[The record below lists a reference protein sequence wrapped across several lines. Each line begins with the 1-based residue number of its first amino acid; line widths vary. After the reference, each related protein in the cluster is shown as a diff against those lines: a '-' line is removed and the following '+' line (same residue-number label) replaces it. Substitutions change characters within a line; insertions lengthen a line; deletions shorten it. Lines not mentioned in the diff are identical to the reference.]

1 MKKYLYL
8 LTISISLISCYT
20 YKLREGKDAK
30 PEAKEAISK
39 ADAEIAQKEIANAQ
53 PSPSPMVGKSTRIA
67 GVSRT
72 ASSNRTASNNGI
84 SSSNRTSSNNRVT
97 SKSQVSKPMSIT
109 EKLEPGKFFK
119 IDVADRSYKIQVDK
133 WESDTL
139 VAHVIHKPKKILKFH
154 RNQINQS
161 TIAERR
167 FSQPV
172 ADILTVAVY
181 AGIGVGIW
189 ALVQ

>member
-8 LTISISLISCYT
+8 FIISFTLTNCYT
-20 YKLREGKDAK
+20 YKVSAETDETTQGKNESKRK
-30 PEAKEAISK
+30 PDPKESNVQQVAVSSMAIDGETSPTVNSK
-39 ADAEIAQKEIANAQ
+39 GPRNTKKDN
-53 PSPSPMVGKSTRIA
+53 
-67 GVSRT
+67 
-72 ASSNRTASNNGI
+72 
-84 SSSNRTSSNNRVT
+84 
-97 SKSQVSKPMSIT
+97 KPKPTNIT
-109 EKLEPGKFFK
+109 EKLEAGKFFK

-154 RNQINQS
+154 KNQINQS

-172 ADILTVAVY
+172 ADIITVTAY

-189 ALVQ
+189 ALVR

>member
-8 LTISISLISCYT
+8 FFISFSLTNCYT
-20 YKLREGKDAK
+20 YKVSAETDETTEGKSESKRKSEPKEKSNVQQLAVSSMAIDGQANPAVNSKGPRSAK
-30 PEAKEAISK
+30 INQDKKPK
-39 ADAEIAQKEIANAQ
+39 
-53 PSPSPMVGKSTRIA
+53 P
-67 GVSRT
+67 
-72 ASSNRTASNNGI
+72 
-84 SSSNRTSSNNRVT
+84 TSV
-97 SKSQVSKPMSIT
+97 T
-109 EKLEPGKFFK
+109 EKLEAGKFFK

-154 RNQINQS
+154 KNQINQS

-167 FSQPV
+167 FFQPV
-172 ADILTVAVY
+172 ADIITVAAY

-189 ALVQ
+189 ALVR

>member
-8 LTISISLISCYT
+8 IFISLSLSNCYT
-20 YKLREGKDAK
+20 YKTSAETDDIKETQ
-30 PEAKEAISK
+30 PENGQKSK
-39 ADAEIAQKEIANAQ
+39 KQLTANVAAVNQADLSA
-53 PSPSPMVGKSTRIA
+53 
-67 GVSRT
+67 
-72 ASSNRTASNNGI
+72 
-84 SSSNRTSSNNRVT
+84 TSSEKIGPV
-97 SKSQVSKPMSIT
+97 KAGKPRAVSIT
-109 EKLEPGKFFK
+109 EKLEPNKFYK

-133 WESDTL
+133 WESDSL

-154 RNQINQS
+154 KNQINQS

-172 ADILTVAVY
+172 ADILTVTAY

-189 ALVQ
+189 ALVSK

>member
-1 MKKYLYL
+1 MKKYIYL

-20 YKLREGKDAK
+20 YRTNAENDAK
-30 PEAKEAISK
+30 QEKKELISK
-39 ADAEIAQKEIANAQ
+39 PDAEIAKKEIANSQANLTA
-53 PSPSPMVGKSTRIA
+53 MDTGSTRKAAINNRIA
-67 GVSRT
+67 
-72 ASSNRTASNNGI
+72 ASNNRTAA
-84 SSSNRTSSNNRVT
+84 SNNRVT
-97 SKSQVSKPMSIT
+97 SKSQSPKPTSIT

-119 IDVADRSYKIQVDK
+119 IDIADRSYKIQVDK

-154 RNQINQS
+154 KNQIDQS

-172 ADILTVAVY
+172 ADILTVTAY
-181 AGIGVGIW
+181 TAIGVGIW
-189 ALVQ
+189 ALVR

>member
-8 LTISISLISCYT
+8 FFISFSLTNCYT
-20 YKLREGKDAK
+20 YKVST
-30 PEAKEAISK
+30 EADEATQDKTEPKRKSEPKE
-39 ADAEIAQKEIANAQ
+39 
-53 PSPSPMVGKSTRIA
+53 KSNVQQLA
-67 GVSRT
+67 
-72 ASSNRTASNNGI
+72 ASSMALDGQVNPAVNSKGHRSAKINKDKMPKP
-84 SSSNRTSSNNRVT
+84 TSV
-97 SKSQVSKPMSIT
+97 T
-109 EKLEPGKFFK
+109 EKLEVGKFFR
-119 IDVADRSYKIQVDK
+119 IDVADKSYKIQVDK

-154 RNQINQS
+154 KNQINQS

-172 ADILTVAVY
+172 ADIITVAAY

-189 ALVQ
+189 ALVR